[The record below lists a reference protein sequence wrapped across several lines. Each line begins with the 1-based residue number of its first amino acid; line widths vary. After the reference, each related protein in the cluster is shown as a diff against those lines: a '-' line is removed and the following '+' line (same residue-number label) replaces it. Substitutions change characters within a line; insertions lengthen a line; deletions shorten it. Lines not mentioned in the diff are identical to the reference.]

1 MEEIQ
6 PIIQSY
12 IVDFASNNN
21 FLFVKGVQ
29 GDGYQ
34 TRYADITLTNNGQP
48 YELVRESIRVILRGT
63 KPDNK
68 EIFNVCEIIDSNTI
82 RVEITQQMSAIPG
95 KGNYEIS
102 IMSTEKNKLLTSFPF
117 FIIISPSSFDV
128 SNLTSTNEF
137 TLLVDKINQVDKLED
152 KTDQLISDQETLKVE
167 LEKTIEDSERATADS
182 IAATTDCR
190 NATSDLRELH
200 KTVQEA
206 ETIRIS
212 NENVRNNNE
221 QNRIDSELLRQ
232 QQAQDFADAE
242 AIRVIQEN
250 ERQVNT
256 ATAITN
262 AENATQI
269 AIHQTE
275 LMENLED
282 LISANEAIRQSNESE
297 RILNED
303 IREDFHGAMQELE
316 DTISTNETTRQEQE
330 EKRQSDTATAIS
342 NAEIATEAAWEVV
355 NSLQTNLGIDDD
367 SVTHVT
373 TWSSNK
379 IQTQTQEWF
388 WRKSIN
394 NILISSDL
402 WSNNKLYILSEIFS
416 EDSVVDIYYNL
427 NSFDMVA
434 ECDLRYTQGDGYL
447 CIIATYTPYDSIL
460 IDNIMI
466 ENYYSQAEGNISSTL
481 N

>member
-1 MEEIQ
+1 
-6 PIIQSY
+6 
-12 IVDFASNNN
+12 
-21 FLFVKGVQ
+21 
-29 GDGYQ
+29 
-34 TRYADITLTNNGQP
+34 
-48 YELVRESIRVILRGT
+48 
-63 KPDNK
+63 
-68 EIFNVCEIIDSNTI
+68 
-82 RVEITQQMSAIPG
+82 
-95 KGNYEIS
+95 
-102 IMSTEKNKLLTSFPF
+102 
-117 FIIISPSSFDV
+117 
-128 SNLTSTNEF
+128 
-137 TLLVDKINQVDKLED
+137 
-152 KTDQLISDQETLKVE
+152 
-167 LEKTIEDSERATADS
+167 
-182 IAATTDCR
+182 
-190 NATSDLRELH
+190 
-200 KTVQEA
+200 
-206 ETIRIS
+206 
-212 NENVRNNNE
+212 
-221 QNRIDSELLRQ
+221 
-232 QQAQDFADAE
+232 
-242 AIRVIQEN
+242 
-250 ERQVNT
+250 
-256 ATAITN
+256 
-262 AENATQI
+262 
-269 AIHQTE
+269 
-275 LMENLED
+275 
-282 LISANEAIRQSNESE
+282 
-297 RILNED
+297 
-303 IREDFHGAMQELE
+303 MQELE

-394 NILISSDL
+394 NILIPSDL
-402 WSNNKLYILSEIFS
+402 WSNNKIYILSEIFS